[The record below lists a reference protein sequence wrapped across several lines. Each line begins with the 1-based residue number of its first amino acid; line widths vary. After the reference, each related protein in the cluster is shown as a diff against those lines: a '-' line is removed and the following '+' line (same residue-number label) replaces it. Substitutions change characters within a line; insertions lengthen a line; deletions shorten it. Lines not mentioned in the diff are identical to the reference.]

1 MRVAAAA
8 LIAVA
13 ATGCA
18 TSSVTLLPG
27 EAGQSV
33 GSIAVLETNREVVLD
48 QPLTAGTLSNG
59 PARVRTVKAVKP
71 AHAQLIGSLPPAPSR
86 FILTFVQGT
95 TQITE
100 ASRPTLDSI
109 RKEIAARPGAAVEVV
124 GHTDTVGSEE
134 DNDRLSQQRAAEVVN
149 VLLAEGFASD
159 LLSAVGR
166 GERELAVPTLDNI
179 ANEQNRRVEV
189 VVR

>member
-1 MRVAAAA
+1 MRVAAIVLLA
-8 LIAVA
+8 LA

-27 EAGQSV
+27 EDGHAV
-33 GSIAVLETNREVVLD
+33 GSIAVLETNQEVVLD
-48 QPLTAGTLSNG
+48 QPLTAGSLSNG
-59 PARVRTVKAVKP
+59 PARVRTIKAVKP
-71 AHAQLIGSLPPAPSR
+71 AYAQLLGSLPPAPAR

-95 TQITE
+95 AQITE

-149 VLLAEGFASD
+149 VLRAEGFDQD

-166 GERELAVPTLDNI
+166 GERELAVPTVDNV

>member
-1 MRVAAAA
+1 MG
-8 LIAVA
+8 AVLVLA
-13 ATGCA
+13 MSGCA

-27 EAGQSV
+27 EDGHAV

-48 QPLTAGTLSNG
+48 QPLTAGSLSNG
-59 PARVRTVKAVKP
+59 PARVRSVKAVKP
-71 AHAQLIGSLPPAPSR
+71 AYGQLLAALPPAPAR
-86 FILTFVQGT
+86 YVLNFVEGT
-95 TQITE
+95 TDIT
-100 ASRPTLDSI
+100 AGSRPTLDMI

-134 DNDRLSQQRAAEVVN
+134 DNDRLSQQRADQVVK
-149 VLLAEGFASD
+149 VLLAEGFDSD

-166 GERELAVPTLDNI
+166 GERELAVATGDNV
-179 ANEQNRRVEV
+179 ASEQNRRVEV

>member
-1 MRVAAAA
+1 MKAAAAA
-8 LIAVA
+8 LLALA
-13 ATGCA
+13 AAGCA

-27 EAGQSV
+27 EDGQAV
-33 GSIAVLETNREVVLD
+33 GSLAVLETGGEVVLD
-48 QPLTAGTLSNG
+48 RPLTAGTLSSG

-71 AHAQLIGSLPPAPSR
+71 AHAQLIGSLPPAPAR

-95 TQITE
+95 AQITE

-124 GHTDTVGSEE
+124 GHTDTVGSED
-134 DNDRLSQQRAAEVVN
+134 DNDRLSQQRAAEVVK
-149 VLLAEGFASD
+149 VLLAEGFDQD

-166 GERELAVPTLDNI
+166 GERELAVPTVDNV

>member
-1 MRVAAAA
+1 MKAAAAA
-8 LIAVA
+8 LLALA

-27 EAGQSV
+27 EDGHAV
-33 GSIAVLETNREVVLD
+33 GSIAVLETGQEVVLD
-48 QPLTAGTLSNG
+48 RPLTAGTLSNG
-59 PARVRTVKAVKP
+59 PARVRTVRAVKP
-71 AHAQLIGSLPPAPSR
+71 AHTQLIGSLPPAPAR

-95 TQITE
+95 AQITE

-134 DNDRLSQQRAAEVVN
+134 DNDRLSQQRAAEVVK
-149 VLLAEGFASD
+149 VLLAEGFDQD

-166 GERELAVPTLDNI
+166 GERELAIPTVDNV